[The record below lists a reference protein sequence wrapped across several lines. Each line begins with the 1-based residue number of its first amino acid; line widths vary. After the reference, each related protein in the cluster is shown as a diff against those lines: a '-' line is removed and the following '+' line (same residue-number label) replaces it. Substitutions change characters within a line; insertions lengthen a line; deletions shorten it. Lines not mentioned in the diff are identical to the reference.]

1 MKGVDKNGILR
12 YNSDSV
18 ASAANW
24 LKGSNKLVSPVIA
37 FESSKEVFQM
47 QIILL
52 AWVIPILLS
61 VLFGLLIVRELRIQR
76 GELAAVRPS
85 VVFEEQKESLIFYF
99 EEGEE
104 ESVKATVDKEVI
116 VRIPAGAWAEGW
128 REDLLRFEV
137 ITKDPSEYPLSPEQL
152 GESWSGELI
161 RAYELKPLR
170 MTELGEDIE
179 VTSFE
184 QPADLIFATEDKEA
198 KLSILQLVNGEW
210 SMPRQTL
217 IAPPFL
223 SSWLDPAG
231 VSWAGTTIE
240 GPGYFGLAKQW

>member
-1 MKGVDKNGILR
+1 
-12 YNSDSV
+12 
-18 ASAANW
+18 
-24 LKGSNKLVSPVIA
+24 
-37 FESSKEVFQM
+37 M

-52 AWVIPILLS
+52 VWVIPILLC

-76 GELAAVRPS
+76 GEPVAVRPS
-85 VVFEEQKESLIFYF
+85 VAFEEQKESLIFYF
-99 EEGEE
+99 EEGEV
-104 ESVKATVDKEVI
+104 ESVKATVDKDVI
-116 VRIPAGAWAEGW
+116 VRIPAGAWAKDW

-170 MTELGEDIE
+170 MTELGEDIK
-179 VTSFE
+179 VTSFG
-184 QPADLIFATEDKEA
+184 QSVDLIFATEDKEA

-210 SMPRQTL
+210 SIPRQTL

-223 SSWLDPAG
+223 SSWLDPAQ
-231 VSWAGTTIE
+231 VSWAGTTIQ
-240 GPGYFGLAKQW
+240 GPGYFGLAKQL